1 MANIKDQLND
11 QAITAKSLL
20 QLIHHGF
27 SIKNFDLFNHAVK
40 LTKYNRPDTRCGV
53 PIDEIFYEC
62 KQDYENALAALEFLE
77 TKSDRRLNDM
87 ISELQT
93 LIESKYGKKKE
104 NPYANLY

>member
-27 SIKNFDLFNHAVK
+27 NIKNFDLFNHAVR
-40 LTKYNRPDTRCGV
+40 LTKYNRDGIRIGMS
-53 PIDEIFYEC
+53 IDEVFYEC
-62 KQDYENALAALEFLE
+62 NQDYENALAALEFLE
-77 TKSDRRLNDM
+77 SKSDRMLNDM